1 MTETAVK
8 LYTRFLTVDSTET
21 KGDTLT
27 VSFSSETPVARQFG
41 TEILSHDDSAV
52 DLKRFNDSA
61 PVLWSHDP
69 TQQIGV
75 IKRAWIENRKG
86 YAEIQWGNSTKAKE
100 VRADVEAGVIR
111 NVSIGYSI
119 EEIEEDE
126 KGRMIATR
134 WSVMELSFVSVPAD
148 PTVGVQRVHQSYS
161 TKQMSKKLSNEI
173 PDPSTIEAISTDWQS
188 AEYRAASENF
198 SVVDALKGIQSGRGL
213 TGLNAE
219 INQEIERQ
227 SGRRSEGF
235 FIPSS
240 TGWNMQKRA
249 YVAGTASAGG
259 NLIQTE
265 LLAGNFVDALRN
277 RTIVGELGARYFPG
291 LVGNVAIPRRTSDN
305 TAYWIGADNS
315 DSITES
321 TGTFDQISM
330 TPKTVGALTKYSH
343 LMKLQSTPEI
353 EQVIRNGF
361 IAIIANAIDAAA
373 LNGSG
378 SSNQPLGVLNTT
390 GIGSVA
396 GGTNGLAATLDNLFD
411 LKKEVSVDNADIQ
424 TSAYVTNSKVEAAL
438 AKLKDGNSQYL
449 LSPYGTELGSQ
460 QIASRRFEVTN
471 AIPSNLTK
479 GSGSNLSAIL
489 YGNFADLYIGLFGDV
504 EVLVDPYSDFA
515 KGTTGVRILQSIDIA
530 VAHPQ
535 SFAAMKDAI
544 AA

>member
-1 MTETAVK
+1 MTKTETK
-8 LYTRFLTVDSTET
+8 LYTRFLTVDNTET
-21 KGDTLT
+21 KDDTLT

-41 TEILSHDDSAV
+41 TEILSHDETAV
-52 DLKRFNDSA
+52 NLKRFNDSA

-69 TQQIGV
+69 SQQIGV

-86 YAEIQWGNSTKAKE
+86 YAEIQFGNSSKALE
-100 VRADVEAGVIR
+100 VQKDVEQGIIR

-119 EEIEEDE
+119 EEMEEDE
-126 KGRMIATR
+126 KGRMVATR

-148 PTVGVQRVHQSYS
+148 PTVGVSRVHPSYS
-161 TKQMSKKLSNEI
+161 TKEMSNPLNTQI
-173 PDPSTIEAISTDWQS
+173 PEPNQIQAISTDWQS

-198 SVVDALKGIQSGRGL
+198 SVIDALKGMQSGRGL
-213 TGLNAE
+213 SGLNAE

-227 SGRRSEGF
+227 TGRRSEGF
-235 FIPSS
+235 FVPSN
-240 TGWNMQKRA
+240 TGWNMQTRA
-249 YVAGTASAGG
+249 YVKGTATAGG

-265 LLAGNFVDALRN
+265 LLEQNFVEALRN

-291 LVGNVAIPRRTSDN
+291 LVGNVAIPRRTGDN

-321 TGTFDQISM
+321 TGSFDQISM
-330 TPKTVGALTKYSH
+330 SPKTVGALTKYSH

-378 SSNQPLGVLNTT
+378 SSNQPTGVLNTT

-396 GGTNGLAATLDNLFD
+396 GGTNGAAADLDDFID
-411 LKKEVSVDNADIQ
+411 LKKEVSVDNADL
-424 TSAYVTNSKVEAAL
+424 SSCAYVTNSKVEGAVH
-438 AKLKDGNSQYL
+438 KLKDSNGDYIL
-449 LSPYGTELGSQ
+449 DPYGAELGQQ
-460 QIASRRFEVTN
+460 QILSRRLEITN
-471 AIPSNLTK
+471 AMPSNLTK